1 MIYIVSV
8 KSMSGVELFD
18 PKIYSRL
25 ADAVICAEDW
35 VILNYPTVE
44 ITVTDQRGELNHR
57 KIVLTSSV

>member
-1 MIYIVSV
+1 
-8 KSMSGVELFD
+8 MSGVELFD